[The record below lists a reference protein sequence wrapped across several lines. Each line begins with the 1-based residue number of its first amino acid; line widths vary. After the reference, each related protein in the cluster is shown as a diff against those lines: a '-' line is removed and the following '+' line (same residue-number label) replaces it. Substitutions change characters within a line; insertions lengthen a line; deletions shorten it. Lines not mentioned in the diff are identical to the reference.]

1 MFKCFNCKKEVKE
14 NGYIGTKNRNHCPF
28 CLFSQHL
35 DENIPGDRKSKC
47 KGKMIPI
54 GLSFK
59 KGKVDKYG
67 KEKVGELMIIHKC
80 EKCGDISKNRIASDD
95 NPDEIMKIFES
106 SKEKQISS
114 IEILTEKDREEVKKQ
129 LFGK

>member
-1 MFKCFNCKKEVKE
+1 
-14 NGYIGTKNRNHCPF
+14 
-28 CLFSQHL
+28 
-35 DENIPGDRKSKC
+35 
-47 KGKMIPI
+47 MIPI

-59 KGKVDKYG
+59 KEKVDKYG

-106 SKEKQISS
+106 SKEKQIDG
-114 IEILTEKDREEVKKQ
+114 IKILTEKDREEVKKQ